1 MASRFASHYL
11 LCTFG
16 LHVLVV
22 TVCLEHEGNE

>member
-1 MASRFASHYL
+1 MASRFALHHL

-22 TVCLEHEGNE
+22 TVCLDYEGNK